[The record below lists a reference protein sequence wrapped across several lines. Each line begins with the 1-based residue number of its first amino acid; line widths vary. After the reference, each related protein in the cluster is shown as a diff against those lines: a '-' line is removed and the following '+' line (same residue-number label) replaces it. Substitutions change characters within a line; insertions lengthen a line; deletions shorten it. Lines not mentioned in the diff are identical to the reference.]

1 MIFKENSLRMRE
13 KLFFCRDFSNKKP
26 ANKRVSLLTLK
37 RDYLAG
43 IAFKI
48 AVNNCQY

>member
-1 MIFKENSLRMRE
+1 MIFKGNRGRRD
-13 KLFFCRDFSNKKP
+13 KLFFAGCVTKNP
-26 ANKRVSLLTLK
+26 PIKRVSLLTLK

>member
-1 MIFKENSLRMRE
+1 MCSGTIIFMFLAT
-13 KLFFCRDFSNKKP
+13 KKP